1 MPVYFVQHLAGHD
14 ERLLAMGTG
23 RVDLASPAVSRILAG
38 LQPLDRIDLH
48 ACVFDCQA
56 SLALALRQSIRQA
69 EDAALGWR
77 LFDADGVLRCK
88 KFPGDT
94 RVVYPHGLS
103 QDDAWLRAVVGALPV
118 HAAGQAPLWP
128 A

>member
-14 ERLLAMGTG
+14 ERLLGMGTR
-23 RVDLASPAVSRILAG
+23 RVDLANPALIRILAG

-56 SLALALRQSIRQA
+56 SLALALRQRIGEAEQA
-69 EDAALGWR
+69 AQGWR
-77 LFDADGVLRCK
+77 LFDAEGVLRCK
-88 KFPGDT
+88 KFPGDS

-103 QDDAWLRAVVGALPV
+103 KDDAWLRTVVR
-118 HAAGQAPLWP
+118 AAPPWP